1 MHSELTFPA
10 TTLIGFL
17 LTLARVSGAFVFV
30 PIPGSQK
37 GMDPARVVMAVAV
50 TIALA
55 AFWPHPS
62 AEVTAGQFAAW
73 MVSEAALG
81 IGMGLGV
88 GFVLEAAAVG
98 AQVMGLQAGY

>member
-1 MHSELTFPA
+1 M
-10 TTLIGFL
+10 
-17 LTLARVSGAFVFV
+17 FV

-88 GFVLEAAAVG
+88 GFVDDAGVELVTVPGGVFVVEFVVQTLLSG
-98 AQVMGLQAGY
+98 ADRGKGLLHRCAES